1 VTNEARGTNESL
13 PPDTIAVRSG
23 LSMPAHDAR
32 PRELRWIVAL
42 TSLLLAPIAIGSCP
56 PVRAHVR
63 AAAVLSRSSGAQNAL
78 ARMYDEPIRV
88 ENVLLRT
95 RHGAFR
101 ARIYR
106 PANGSDPRPGVV
118 VAHGVHYLGV
128 DEPRLVPFA
137 RNLARAGLVVI
148 TPELMALADYRV
160 DRSSVDE
167 IIEASR
173 YLATSGLVTRQRVGL
188 FGLSFAGGL
197 SLVATA
203 DPASRGIIDR
213 VAVMG
218 GHYDLRKVLR
228 FLATDTVETPSGTR
242 TIRAHDYG
250 LVVFVYM
257 YADRFV
263 APEEVAIFRD
273 CLRLQLHVA
282 GEQAQHTARLL
293 SPSARAMFQRIIGGD
308 KAAVREAVLRVLSE
322 PRERER
328 VLSLSPVGRAREL
341 HGMTVSVLHGAAD
354 DVVPP
359 TEAEDCERELR
370 PEANVSLLLTPAIRH
385 VGVERTPSL
394 GDQLRIVHA
403 FARLFGG

>member
-1 VTNEARGTNESL
+1 MRLT
-13 PPDTIAVRSG
+13 
-23 LSMPAHDAR
+23 
-32 PRELRWIVAL
+32 VAL
-42 TSLLLAPIAIGSCP
+42 SGLLLAPIALGSCP

-63 AAAVLSRSSGAQNAL
+63 AAAVLSRSSGATNAL
-78 ARMYDEPIRV
+78 ARMYDEPIVV

-95 RHGAFR
+95 RWGPFR

-106 PANGSDPRPGVV
+106 PRGSEPRPAVV
-118 VAHGVHYLGV
+118 VAHGVHYLGI

-137 RNLARAGLVVI
+137 TNLARAGVVVL

-160 DRSSVDE
+160 DPSSVDE

-173 YLATSGLVTRQRVGL
+173 YLAESGRAEQGRVGV

-197 SLVATA
+197 SLVAAA
-203 DPASRGIIDR
+203 DPRSHQHIAR

-218 GHYDLRKVLR
+218 AHHDLRKVLR
-228 FLATDTVETPSGTR
+228 FLATDTVETPQGTR
-242 TIRAHDYG
+242 VMRAHDYG

-257 YADRFV
+257 YAERFV
-263 APEEVAIFRD
+263 DPSEVAIFRD
-273 CLRLQLHVA
+273 CLRLQLHNV
-282 GEQAQHTARLL
+282 GEQARHTARLL
-293 SPSARAMFQRIIGGD
+293 SPSAHALFDRILAGD
-308 KAAVREAVLRVLSE
+308 KAAVRERVLDVLRG
-322 PRERER
+322 EREQQR
-328 VLSLSPVGRAREL
+328 VRSLSPVGRASAL
-341 HGMTVSVLHGAAD
+341 HGRMISLLHGAAD

-370 PEANVSLLLTPAIRH
+370 DEADIMLVLTPAIRH

-394 GDQLRIVHA
+394 GDQIKIVRA

>member
-1 VTNEARGTNESL
+1 MSL
-13 PPDTIAVRSG
+13 RQ
-23 LSMPAHDAR
+23 
-32 PRELRWIVAL
+32 IVAL
-42 TSLLLAPIAIGSCP
+42 TALMVAPIAVGSCP
-56 PVRAHVR
+56 TARAHVR
-63 AAAVLSRSSGAQNAL
+63 AAAVLSRSSGATNAI
-78 ARMYDEPIRV
+78 ARMYDERIVV

-95 RHGAFR
+95 RWGPFR

-106 PANGSDPRPGVV
+106 PLTTQPRPAVI

-137 RNLARAGLVVI
+137 RNLARAGMVVL

-160 DRSSVDE
+160 DQSSVDE

-173 YLATSGLVTRQRVGL
+173 YLAQSGMAERERVGV

-197 SLVATA
+197 SLVAAA
-203 DPASRGIIDR
+203 DPRSHAYVDR

-218 GHYDLRKVLR
+218 AHHDLRKVLR

-242 TIRAHDYG
+242 TMRAHDYG

-257 YADRFV
+257 YAERF
-263 APEEVAIFRD
+263 AGPDEVAIFRD
-273 CLRLQLHVA
+273 CLRLQLHMA
-282 GEQAQHTARLL
+282 GDQARHTARLL
-293 SPSARAMFQRIIGGD
+293 SPPARALMERILAGD
-308 KAAVREAVLRVLSE
+308 KSAVREKVLDVLRGE
-322 PRERER
+322 EEQRR
-328 VLSLSPVGRAREL
+328 VRSLSPVGRATAL
-341 HGMTVSVLHGAAD
+341 HGRSISILHGAED

-370 PEANVSLLLTPAIRH
+370 GEADVTLLLTPAIRH

-394 GDQLRIVHA
+394 GDQLRIVRS

>member
-1 VTNEARGTNESL
+1 MADRAL
-13 PPDTIAVRSG
+13 RLALA
-23 LSMPAHDAR
+23 LSAM
-32 PRELRWIVAL
+32 
-42 TSLLLAPIAIGSCP
+42 LLCPIALGSCP
-56 PVRAHVR
+56 TVRAHVR
-63 AAAVLSRSSGAQNAL
+63 AAAVLSRSSGATHAL
-78 ARMYDEPIRV
+78 ARMYDEPILV

-95 RHGAFR
+95 RHGPFR

-106 PANGSDPRPGVV
+106 PRGGEPKPGVV
-118 VAHGVHYLGV
+118 VAHGVHYLGI

-160 DRSSVDE
+160 DQSSVDE

-173 YLATSGLVTRQRVGL
+173 YLAERGGVTQGRVGL

-197 SLVATA
+197 ALVAAA
-203 DPASRGIIDR
+203 DPRSRSVIDR

-218 GHYDLRKVLR
+218 AHYDLRKVLR
-228 FLATDTVETPSGTR
+228 FLATDTVETPSGLR
-242 TIRAHDYG
+242 TMRAHDYG

-263 APEEVAIFRD
+263 APAEVALFRD
-273 CLRLQLHVA
+273 CLRLQLHVEGA
-282 GEQAQHTARLL
+282 QARHTARLL
-293 SPSARAMFQRIIGGD
+293 SPSAKALFDQILRGD
-308 KAAVREAVLRVLSE
+308 KSAVRDTVLRVLEE

-328 VLSLSPVGRAREL
+328 IAALSPAGRAAAL
-341 HGMTVSVLHGAAD
+341 HGMRISVLHGARD

-359 TEAEDCERELR
+359 TEAEDCARELR
-370 PEANVSLLLTPAIRH
+370 GEANVTLLLTPAIRH
-385 VGVERTPSL
+385 VGVERPPSL
-394 GDQLRIVHA
+394 GDQLRIVRS